1 MSTYLVAVVG
11 LFDHIEDKTAD
22 GINVRAYCPIG
33 KADQGKFALDVTVKT
48 LDMYTEHFSM
58 PYPLPKLDMAAV
70 PYFSGCAK
78 ENFGLI
84 IFCEIELLHH
94 ELHSGASCKHAKG
107 NVTNYTLYKYI
118 SGYIHHCIIDGLEHD
133 TKYYYK
139 IGEGGSSH
147 ESWFQTPP
155 KIDPDAH

>member
-48 LDMYTEHFSM
+48 LDMYTERHFSM

-94 ELHSGASCKHAKG
+94 ELHSGASCKQWFPEWNIWTQFLQQIAG
-107 NVTNYTLYKYI
+107 
-118 SGYIHHCIIDGLEHD
+118 GLHPNALEQ
-133 TKYYYK
+133 
-139 IGEGGSSH
+139 SH
-147 ESWFQTPP
+147 PIKVHITQG
-155 KIDPDAH
+155 D